1 MLCYEIE
8 KTLKLLQL
16 ENKRNSLAESLSGGM
31 KRRLML
37 GIALVGE
44 SKLLILD
51 EPTSGLDPEAR
62 RAIWDLLQSIRTER
76 TILLTTHFMEE
87 ADVSSFHCLF
97 LYFYIID
104 IRFWVI
110 ELLLCHM
117 AK

>member
-1 MLCYEIE
+1 MYAA
-8 KTLKLLQL
+8 LKGYPSNLMSKEVHKILDLIQL
-16 ENKRNSLAESLSGGM
+16 ESKKNSLAESLSGGM

-87 ADVSSFHCLF
+87 ADVSFKYFCF
-97 LYFYIID
+97 L
-104 IRFWVI
+104 
-110 ELLLCHM
+110 L
-117 AK
+117 

>member
-1 MLCYEIE
+1 MSKEVHKILDLI
-8 KTLKLLQL
+8 QL
-16 ENKRNSLAESLSGGM
+16 ESKKNSLAESLSGGM

-97 LYFYIID
+97 LYFYFSD

>member
-1 MLCYEIE
+1 MYAE
-8 KTLKLLQL
+8 LKDYPADMMSTEVHDVLRLIQL
-16 ENKRNSLAESLSGGM
+16 ESKKNSLAQSLSGGM

-62 RAIWDLLQSIRTER
+62 RVIWDLLQSIRTER

-87 ADVSSFHCLF
+87 ADV
-97 LYFYIID
+97 I
-104 IRFWVI
+104 
-110 ELLLCHM
+110 
-117 AK
+117 